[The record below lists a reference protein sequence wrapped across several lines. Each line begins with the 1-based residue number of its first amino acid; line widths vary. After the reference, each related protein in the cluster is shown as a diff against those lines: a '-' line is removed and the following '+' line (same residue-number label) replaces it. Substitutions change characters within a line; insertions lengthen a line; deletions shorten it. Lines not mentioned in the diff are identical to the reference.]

1 MIIGVLY
8 IFINLS
14 KTMKKGGET
23 MFKKLTNKLKMKNRK
38 PANPGNVHTPGEFE
52 VQERKKDVDENEK

>member
-8 IFINLS
+8 IFKNLR
-14 KTMKKGGET
+14 KTIKKGGET

-38 PANPGNVHTPGEFE
+38 PTNPGNVYIPGEFE